1 MENIDTKQKILSI
14 VYILS
19 FVTLFTGMFAVLSN
33 LLYTQTNTIF
43 YVFFYVF
50 FLTFNCIALAFCVS
64 ITGIV
69 IYNFFAKKQLIVLE
83 IILYACAIVAF
94 VVMFIYANFTY
105 IPNSNTY
112 ASVYSSYLGIMMQLL
127 ASVVLLCGVKIA
139 MLCLKRKQIKT
150 ASEVENAN

>member
-1 MENIDTKQKILSI
+1 MENIDTKQKILGI

-33 LLYTQTNTIF
+33 LLYTQTNTI
-43 YVFFYVF
+43 FYVF

>member
-1 MENIDTKQKILSI
+1 MENIDTKQKILGI

-43 YVFFYVF
+43 YVFF
-50 FLTFNCIALAFCVS
+50 LTFNCIALAFCVA

-69 IYNFFAKKQLIVLE
+69 IYNFFAKKQLIILE
-83 IILYACAIVAF
+83 IILYVCAIVAF
-94 VVMFIYANFTY
+94 IVMFIYANFTY
-105 IPNSNTY
+105 IPNADAY

-127 ASVVLLCGVKIA
+127 ASVVLLFGAKIA

>member
-1 MENIDTKQKILSI
+1 MENIDTKQKILGI

-43 YVFFYVF
+43 YVFF
-50 FLTFNCIALAFCVS
+50 LTFNCIALAFCVS

-69 IYNFFAKKQLIVLE
+69 IYNFFAKKQLIILE

-94 VVMFIYANFTY
+94 VVMFIYVNFTY

-127 ASVVLLCGVKIA
+127 ASVVLLFGVKIA

-150 ASEVENAN
+150 TNEVENAN

>member
-1 MENIDTKQKILSI
+1 MENIDTKQKILGI

-43 YVFFYVF
+43 YVFF
-50 FLTFNCIALAFCVS
+50 LTFNCIALAFCVS

-69 IYNFFAKKQLIVLE
+69 IYNFFAKKQLIILE
-83 IILYACAIVAF
+83 IILYACAIMAF

-127 ASVVLLCGVKIA
+127 ASVVLLFGVKIA